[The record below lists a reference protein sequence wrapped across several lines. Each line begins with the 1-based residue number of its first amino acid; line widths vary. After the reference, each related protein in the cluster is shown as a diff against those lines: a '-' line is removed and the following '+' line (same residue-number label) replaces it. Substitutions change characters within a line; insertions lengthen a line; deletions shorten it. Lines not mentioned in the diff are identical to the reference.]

1 MPAADSTAAH
11 VTEAVDQVL
20 THRARNC
27 TDPSCA
33 RHAGTTD
40 CPPITVSCSAGS
52 VLGEAVAEA
61 WHAAGGSRLDIPA
74 GVVAALALW
83 PQKSPGAAA
92 ADTIAAYIAAQP
104 PRVLVCGLAD
114 SANYYYGLRPDL
126 WATARPLFDWT
137 REDLHDTHLAGV
149 RAVAL
154 AALRHGV
161 LRHTG
166 DTDPAER
173 SRIDLMSWVITAL
186 RHHHSRRSL
195 GEYHTPPDISDLIA
209 AMLADEGGTGKR
221 PHHRGEW
228 ALEPAAGTG
237 GLFRSAAQDLRRD
250 GEDPAE
256 RGWVMLEL
264 DPLAAAGAA
273 VNTLVWELGPRAV
286 VGCGD
291 VLAQPDLAE
300 ETLARQRDMARH
312 RDDVMKLIGFAIAT
326 RTAEQL
332 LDALTA
338 SR

>member
-1 MPAADSTAAH
+1 MSADSTAAL
-11 VTEAVDQVL
+11 VTEAIDQVL
-20 THRARNC
+20 THRERNC

-40 CPPITVSCSAGS
+40 CPPITVSRSPGS

-83 PQKSPGAAA
+83 PQKSPGAEA

-104 PRVLVCGLAD
+104 PRVLVRGLAE
-114 SANYYYGLRPDL
+114 SADFYWGLRPDL
-126 WATARPLFDWT
+126 WTAARPLFDWT
-137 REDLHDTHLAGV
+137 REDLNDTQLAGV
-149 RAVAL
+149 RAVAR

-161 LRHTG
+161 LQHTG

-173 SRIDLMSWVITAL
+173 SRIDLLSWVITSL

-195 GEYHTPPDISDLIA
+195 GEYHTPPDISELLA
-209 AMLADEGGTGKR
+209 AVLAADNGAGGNR
-221 PHHRGEW
+221 RRGEW

-256 RGWVMLEL
+256 RGWIMLEL

-273 VNTLVWELGPRAV
+273 VNALVWELGPRAF

-300 ETLARQRDMARH
+300 DTLAKARDMARH

-326 RTAEQL
+326 RTTDQL

>member
-1 MPAADSTAAH
+1 MSADSTATV
-11 VTEAVDQVL
+11 VTEAIDQVL
-20 THRARNC
+20 THGARKC

-33 RHAGTTD
+33 RHVGTTD
-40 CPPITVSCSAGS
+40 CPPISISRSPGS

-61 WHAAGGSRLDIPA
+61 WHSAGGSRLDIPA

-83 PQKSPGAAA
+83 PQKSPGAEA

-104 PRVLVCGLAD
+104 PRVLVRGLAD
-114 SANYYYGLRPDL
+114 SANFYWGLRPDL
-126 WATARPLFDWT
+126 WTAARPLFDWT

-149 RAVAL
+149 RAVAR

-161 LRHTG
+161 LQHTG

-173 SRIDLMSWVITAL
+173 SRTDLMSWVITSL

-195 GEYHTPPDISDLIA
+195 GEYHTPPDISDLMA
-209 AMLADEGGTGKR
+209 NVLAEGSIGKR
-221 PHHRGEW
+221 PRQRGEW

-273 VNTLVWELGPRAV
+273 VNTLVWELGPRAF

-300 ETLARQRDMARH
+300 ETLAQARGMARH
-312 RDDVMKLIGFAIAT
+312 CDDVKKLIGFAIAT
-326 RTAEQL
+326 RTTNQL

>member
-1 MPAADSTAAH
+1 MSADSTAAL
-11 VTEAVDQVL
+11 VTEAIDQVL
-20 THRARNC
+20 THREQNC
-27 TDPSCA
+27 ADPSCA

-40 CPPITVSCSAGS
+40 CPPITVSRSPGS
-52 VLGEAVAEA
+52 ILGDAVANA
-61 WHAAGGSRLDIPA
+61 WYAAGGSRLDIPA

-83 PQKSPGAAA
+83 PQKSPGAEA

-104 PRVLVCGLAD
+104 PRVLVRGLAE
-114 SANYYYGLRPDL
+114 SADYYWRLRPDL
-126 WATARPLFDWT
+126 WTTARPLFDWT

-149 RAVAL
+149 QAVTR
-154 AALRHGV
+154 AALCHGV
-161 LRHTG
+161 LQHTG

-173 SRIDLMSWVITAL
+173 SRIDLMSWVITSL

-195 GEYHTPPDISDLIA
+195 GEYHTPPDVSELMT
-209 AMLADEGGTGKR
+209 AMLANDSSTQRRSPQRGG
-221 PHHRGEW
+221 W
-228 ALEPAAGTG
+228 ALEPTAGTG
-237 GLFRSAAQDLRRD
+237 GLFRSAAQDLRRN

-273 VNTLVWELGPRAV
+273 VNALVWELGPRAV
-286 VGCGD
+286 VGRGD

-300 ETLARQRDMARH
+300 ETLAQARDMARH

-326 RTAEQL
+326 RTTGQL

>member
-1 MPAADSTAAH
+1 MSADSTAAL
-11 VTEAVDQVL
+11 VNEVVDQAL
-20 THRARNC
+20 NHRVQNC

-40 CPPITVSCSAGS
+40 CPPITVSRSPGS
-52 VLGEAVAEA
+52 VLGEAVADA
-61 WHAAGGSRLDIPA
+61 WYAAGGSRLDIPA

-83 PQKSPGAAA
+83 PQKSPGAEA

-104 PRVLVCGLAD
+104 PRVLVRGLAE
-114 SANYYYGLRPDL
+114 SADYYWRLRPDL
-126 WATARPLFDWT
+126 WTTARPLFDWT

-149 RAVAL
+149 QAVTR

-161 LRHTG
+161 LQHTG

-173 SRIDLMSWVITAL
+173 SRTDLMSWVVTSL

-195 GEYHTPPDISDLIA
+195 GEYHTPPDISDLITA
-209 AMLADEGGTGKR
+209 VLADDGSTQSQ
-221 PHHRGEW
+221 PHQRGEW

-237 GLFRSAAQDLRRD
+237 GLFRSAAQELRCR

-264 DPLAAAGAA
+264 DSLAAAGAA
-273 VNTLVWELGPRAV
+273 VNVLVWELGPRAV
-286 VGCGD
+286 VGRGD

-300 ETLARQRDMARH
+300 ETLAQARGMGRH
-312 RDDVMKLIGFAIAT
+312 RDDVMKMVRFAIAT
-326 RTAEQL
+326 RTADQL
-332 LDALTA
+332 LSAVA
-338 SR
+338 AGR

>member
-1 MPAADSTAAH
+1 MPADSTATI
-11 VTEAVDQVL
+11 VTKAIDQVI
-20 THRARNC
+20 THREGDC

-33 RHAGTTD
+33 RHAGTTN
-40 CPPITVSCSAGS
+40 CPPITVSRSPGS

-83 PQKSPGAAA
+83 PQKSPGAEA

-104 PRVLVCGLAD
+104 PRVLVRGLAD
-114 SANYYYGLRPDL
+114 SADYYYRLRPDL

-149 RAVAL
+149 RAVAR

-161 LRHTG
+161 LQHTG

-173 SRIDLMSWVITAL
+173 SRIDLMSWVITSL

-195 GEYHTPPDISDLIA
+195 GEYHTPPDISNLIA
-209 AMLADEGGTGKR
+209 TVLADEGRTGRR
-221 PHHRGEW
+221 PHRRGEW
-228 ALEPAAGTG
+228 ALEPTAGTG
-237 GLFRSAAQDLRRD
+237 GLFRSAAQDLRRA

-273 VNTLVWELGPRAV
+273 VNALVWELGPRAF

-291 VLAQPDLAE
+291 VLAQPNLAE
-300 ETLARQRDMARH
+300 DTLARARDMARH
-312 RDDVMKLIGFAIAT
+312 RDDVMDLIRFAIAT
-326 RTAEQL
+326 RTTDRL
-332 LDALTA
+332 LDALMATN
-338 SR
+338 

>member
-1 MPAADSTAAH
+1 MSTASTATV
-11 VTEAVDQVL
+11 VTEVVEQAL
-20 THRARNC
+20 AHSARNC
-27 TDPSCA
+27 TDASCA
-33 RHAGTTD
+33 RHAGTID
-40 CPPITVSCSAGS
+40 CPPITVSRSPGS

-83 PQKSPGAAA
+83 PRKSAGAEA
-92 ADTIAAYIAAQP
+92 ADMIAAYIAAQP
-104 PRVLVCGLAD
+104 PRVLVRGLAD
-114 SANYYYGLRPDL
+114 SANYYYRLRPDL
-126 WATARPLFDWT
+126 WTTARPLFDWT
-137 REDLHDTHLAGV
+137 REDLHSTHLAGV

-161 LRHTG
+161 LQHTG
-166 DTDPAER
+166 DTDPTER
-173 SRIDLMSWVITAL
+173 SRIDLMSWVITSL

-195 GEYHTPPDISDLIA
+195 GEYHTPPDVSDLIA
-209 AMLADEGGTGKR
+209 TVLDDEGSAGTR
-221 PHHRGEW
+221 PHQRGEW

-237 GLFRSAAQDLRRD
+237 GLFRSAAQNLRSH
-250 GEDPAE
+250 GENPAE

-273 VNTLVWELGPRAV
+273 VNTLIWELGPHAF

-300 ETLARQRDMARH
+300 DTLAQARALARH
-312 RDDVMKLIGFAIAT
+312 RDQVMSLIRFAIAT
-326 RTAEQL
+326 RTTSQL

-338 SR
+338 GR

>member
-1 MPAADSTAAH
+1 MSADSTATV
-11 VTEAVDQVL
+11 VTEAIDQVL
-20 THRARNC
+20 THGARKC

-40 CPPITVSCSAGS
+40 CPPISISRSPGS

-83 PQKSPGAAA
+83 PQKSPGAEA

-104 PRVLVCGLAD
+104 SRVLVRGLAD
-114 SANYYYGLRPDL
+114 SANFYWGLRPDL
-126 WATARPLFDWT
+126 WTAARPLFDWT

-149 RAVAL
+149 RAVAR

-161 LRHTG
+161 LQHTG

-173 SRIDLMSWVITAL
+173 SRTDLMSWVITSL

-195 GEYHTPPDISDLIA
+195 GEYHTPPDISDLMA
-209 AMLADEGGTGKR
+209 NVLAEGSTGKR
-221 PHHRGEW
+221 PRQRGEW
-228 ALEPAAGTG
+228 ALEPTAGTG

-273 VNTLVWELGPRAV
+273 VNTLVWELGPRAF

-300 ETLARQRDMARH
+300 ETLAQARGMARH
-312 RDDVMKLIGFAIAT
+312 RDDVKKLIGFAIAT
-326 RTAEQL
+326 RTTNQL